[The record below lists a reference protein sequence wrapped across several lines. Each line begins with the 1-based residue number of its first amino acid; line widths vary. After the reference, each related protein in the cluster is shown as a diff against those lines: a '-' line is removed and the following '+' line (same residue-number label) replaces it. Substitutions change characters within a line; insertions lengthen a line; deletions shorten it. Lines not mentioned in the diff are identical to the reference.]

1 MSSIEQK
8 IAELL
13 DESKKAE
20 EQIETLEESEGW
32 KKTAEEGEAEAAPVE
47 EAPAE
52 EEEAVA
58 EAEESEEAP
67 AEEEVEEIEEGEL
80 PPALKKAIEKKKKEN
95 GDDDDDD
102 DDDDDKDE
110 KSEGKKDKKGK
121 MIKSGYG
128 MQKNEVDRDDEEVV
142 AEEAEEEDEIAV
154 DVSEDVEALLNGEE
168 LSEEFKQKATT
179 IFETVVVS
187 RVKSEVAK
195 FKKEL
200 EESNAKSIDEAKE
213 SQVEKVDGYLSYVV
227 EQWISE
233 NEIALESGMKSEI
246 LDGFIN
252 GMKNLFAEH
261 YVDVPEERFDLL
273 ADAQEK
279 VEELQGKLDE
289 QLEANVNLS
298 KSVKEMEKAE
308 VLSKASDGMAE
319 TDKEKFAGLTE
330 DLSFEDKE
338 SFEKKV
344 NTIRESY
351 FASKP
356 SKTNVE
362 TVVTDEPVQLE
373 EETKKSIT
381 DPKISAYA
389 DMLDRSNKNN

>member
-52 EEEAVA
+52 EEAVA
-58 EAEESEEAP
+58 EAEESEEA
-67 AEEEVEEIEEGEL
+67 AEEVEEIEEGEL
-80 PPALKKAIEKKKKEN
+80 PPALKKAIDKKKKEN

-102 DDDDDKDE
+102 DDEDDEDE
-110 KSEGKKDKKGK
+110 KKEGYMNNSKKKDKDK
-121 MIKSGYG
+121 MIPK
-128 MQKNEVDRDDEEVV
+128 KEEVESDEEVV
-142 AEEAEEEDEIAV
+142 AEEAEEDEIAV

-213 SQVEKVDGYLSYVV
+213 SLVEKVDGYLSYVV

-373 EETKKSIT
+373 EETKKSIS

>member
-32 KKTAEEGEAEAAPVE
+32 KKPAGEKAEE

-52 EEEAVA
+52 EVVA
-58 EAEESEEAP
+58 EEEAP
-67 AEEEVEEIEEGEL
+67 AEEKAEEESEEKIEEGEL
-80 PPALKKAIEKKKKEN
+80 PPALKKAIDKKKKEN

-102 DDDDDKDE
+102 DDDDDEDEKKDE
-110 KSEGKKDKKGK
+110 KSKDEDYMKASKDKKK
-121 MIKSGYG
+121 MKKEES
-128 MQKNEVDRDDEEVV
+128 ESDEEVV
-142 AEEAEEEDEIAV
+142 AEESEEDEIAV
-154 DVSEDVEALLNGEE
+154 DVSQDVEALLNGEE

-213 SQVEKVDGYLSYVV
+213 SLVEKVDGYLSYVV

-273 ADAQEK
+273 GDAQEK
-279 VEELQGKLDE
+279 VEELEKKLNE
-289 QLEANVNLS
+289 QLEANVELN

-330 DLSFEDKE
+330 DLSYEDKS

-344 NTIRESY
+344 DTIRQSY

-356 SKTNVE
+356 SKKNVE

-373 EETKKSIT
+373 EETKKVSS

>member
-13 DESKKAE
+13 GESKKAE
-20 EQIETLEESEGW
+20 EQIDTLEESEGW
-32 KKTAEEGEAEAAPVE
+32 KKSSDEAEA

-52 EEEAVA
+52 EVVA
-58 EAEESEEAP
+58 EEEAP

-80 PPALKKAIEKKKKEN
+80 PPALKKAIEKKKKKDGDE
-95 GDDDDDD
+95 DDDDDD
-102 DDDDDKDE
+102 DDDEKSKDKEKDE
-110 KSEGKKDKKGK
+110 SYMTSSKKKEKMKDMKKEESE
-121 MIKSGYG
+121 S
-128 MQKNEVDRDDEEVV
+128 DEEVV
-142 AEEAEEEDEIAV
+142 AEEAEEDEIAV

-168 LSEEFKQKATT
+168 LSEEFKEKATT

-200 EESNAKSIDEAKE
+200 SESNAVAIDEAKE
-213 SQVEKVDGYLSYVV
+213 SLVEKVDGYLSYVV

-261 YVDVPEERFDLL
+261 YVDVPEDRFDLL
-273 ADAQEK
+273 GDAQEK
-279 VEELQGKLDE
+279 VEELEKKLNE
-289 QLEANVNLS
+289 QLEANVELN
-298 KSVKEMEKAE
+298 KSVKAMEKDE

-344 NTIRESY
+344 STIRESY

-373 EETKKSIT
+373 EETKKSIS

>member
-32 KKTAEEGEAEAAPVE
+32 KKPAGEKAEE

-52 EEEAVA
+52 EVVA
-58 EAEESEEAP
+58 EEEAP
-67 AEEEVEEIEEGEL
+67 AEEKAEEESEEKIEEGEL
-80 PPALKKAIEKKKKEN
+80 PPALKKAIDKKKKEN

-102 DDDDDKDE
+102 DDDEDEKKDE
-110 KSEGKKDKKGK
+110 KSKDETYMKSSKDKKK
-121 MIKSGYG
+121 MMKKEES
-128 MQKNEVDRDDEEVV
+128 ESEEEVV
-142 AEEAEEEDEIAV
+142 AEESEEDEIAV
-154 DVSEDVEALLNGEE
+154 DVSQDVEALLNGEE

-213 SQVEKVDGYLSYVV
+213 SLVEKVDGYLSYVV

-273 ADAQEK
+273 GDAQEK
-279 VEELQGKLDE
+279 VEELEKKLNE
-289 QLEANVNLS
+289 QLEANVELN

-330 DLSFEDKE
+330 DLSFEDKT

-344 NTIRESY
+344 DTIRQSY

-356 SKTNVE
+356 SKKNVE

-373 EETKKSIT
+373 EETKKVSS

>member
-1 MSSIEQK
+1 M
-8 IAELL
+8 
-13 DESKKAE
+13 
-20 EQIETLEESEGW
+20 
-32 KKTAEEGEAEAAPVE
+32 
-47 EAPAE
+47 
-52 EEEAVA
+52 
-58 EAEESEEAP
+58 
-67 AEEEVEEIEEGEL
+67 
-80 PPALKKAIEKKKKEN
+80 PPALKKAIEQKKKKD

-102 DDDDDKDE
+102 DDDDEKSKDKEKDE
-110 KSEGKKDKKGK
+110 SYMTSSKKKEKMKDMKKEESE
-121 MIKSGYG
+121 S
-128 MQKNEVDRDDEEVV
+128 DEEVV
-142 AEEAEEEDEIAV
+142 AEEAEEDEIAV

-168 LSEEFKQKATT
+168 LSEEFKEKATT

-200 EESNAKSIDEAKE
+200 SESNAVAIDEAKE
-213 SQVEKVDGYLSYVV
+213 SLVEKVDGYLSYVV

-261 YVDVPEERFDLL
+261 YVDVPEDRFDLL
-273 ADAQEK
+273 GDAQEK
-279 VEELQGKLDE
+279 VEELEKKLNE
-289 QLEANVNLS
+289 QLEANVELN
-298 KSVKEMEKAE
+298 KSVKAMEKDE

-344 NTIRESY
+344 STIRESY

-373 EETKKSIT
+373 EETKKSIS

>member
-58 EAEESEEAP
+58 EAEESEEAS
-67 AEEEVEEIEEGEL
+67 EEVEEIEEGEM
-80 PPALKKAIEKKKKEN
+80 PPALKKAIEKKKKKDN

-102 DDDDDKDE
+102 DDDDEDE
-110 KSEGKKDKKGK
+110 KSEGYGKKKKGK

-128 MQKNEVDRDDEEVV
+128 MDKAEVDRDDEEVV
-142 AEEAEEEDEIAV
+142 AEEAEEDEIAV

-213 SQVEKVDGYLSYVV
+213 SLVEKVDGYLSYVV

-246 LDGFIN
+246 LDGFIK
-252 GMKNLFAEH
+252 GMKDLFTEH
-261 YVDVPEERFDLL
+261 YIDVPEERFDLL

-298 KSVKEMEKAE
+298 KSVKEMERQE
-308 VLSKASDGMAE
+308 VLSKASDNMAE

>member
-52 EEEAVA
+52 EEAVA
-58 EAEESEEAP
+58 EAEESEEA
-67 AEEEVEEIEEGEL
+67 AEEVEEIEEGEL
-80 PPALKKAIEKKKKEN
+80 PPALKKAIDKKKKEN

-102 DDDDDKDE
+102 DDDDDEDE
-110 KSEGKKDKKGK
+110 KKEGYMNNSKKKDKDK
-121 MIKSGYG
+121 MIPK
-128 MQKNEVDRDDEEVV
+128 KEEVESDEEVV
-142 AEEAEEEDEIAV
+142 AEETEEDEIAV

-213 SQVEKVDGYLSYVV
+213 SLVEKVDGYLSYVV

-273 ADAQEK
+273 GDAQEK
-279 VEELQGKLDE
+279 VEELEKKLNE
-289 QLEANVNLS
+289 QLEANVELN

-344 NTIRESY
+344 ATIRESY
-351 FASKP
+351 FATKP
-356 SKTNVE
+356 SKKNVE

-373 EETKKSIT
+373 EETKKVSS

>member
-8 IAELL
+8 IADLL
-13 DESKKAE
+13 AESKKAE

-32 KKTAEEGEAEAAPVE
+32 NKPAEEKKEE
-47 EAPAE
+47 EAPE
-52 EEEAVA
+52 VVA
-58 EAEESEEAP
+58 EAESEEKEEK
-67 AEEEVEEIEEGEL
+67 AEEKIEEGEM
-80 PPALKKAIEKKKKEN
+80 PPALKKAIEKKKKKD
-95 GDDDDDD
+95 GDDDDND
-102 DDDDDKDE
+102 DDDDDKEDKDDDDDDE
-110 KSEGKKDKKGK
+110 KKEGYMKSSKKPKVKKEETE
-121 MIKSGYG
+121 S
-128 MQKNEVDRDDEEVV
+128 DEEVV
-142 AEEAEEEDEIAV
+142 AEESEEELTV
-154 DVSEDVEALLNGEE
+154 DVSADVEALLNGEE
-168 LSEEFKQKATT
+168 LSEEFKEKATT

-187 RVKSEVAK
+187 RVKSELSK

-200 EESNAKSIDEAKE
+200 EESNAQSIDEAKE
-213 SQVEKVDGYLSYVV
+213 SLVEKVDGYLSYVV

-246 LDGFIN
+246 LDGFIK
-252 GMKNLFAEH
+252 GMKDLFSEH

-273 ADAQEK
+273 GDAQEK
-279 VEELQGKLDE
+279 VEELEKKLNE
-289 QLEANVNLS
+289 QLEANVELN

-330 DLSFEDKE
+330 DLSFEDKS

-356 SKTNVE
+356 SKKNVE

-373 EETKKSIT
+373 EETKKVSS

>member
-1 MSSIEQK
+1 MSNIEQK

-13 DESKKAE
+13 RESNKAA
-20 EQIETLEESEGW
+20 EQVNSLEENAEGW
-32 KKTAEEGEAEAAPVE
+32 KKPADEDVKA

-52 EEEAVA
+52 VEAEIVAEEVPSEEEAT
-58 EAEESEEAP
+58 
-67 AEEEVEEIEEGEL
+67 IEEGEL
-80 PPALKKAIEKKKKEN
+80 PPALKKAIEKKKKKD

-102 DDDDDKDE
+102 DEDDDDDKDDKKDDE
-110 KSEGKKDKKGK
+110 KKDEDDKDESYMKSSKDKKK
-121 MIKSGYG
+121 MMKKEES
-128 MQKNEVDRDDEEVV
+128 ESDEEVI
-142 AEEAEEEDEIAV
+142 AEEEFTV

-168 LSEEFKQKATT
+168 LSEEFKEKATT

-200 EESNAKSIDEAKE
+200 EESNVKTIDEAKE
-213 SQVEKVDGYLSYVV
+213 SLVEKVDGYLSYVV

-246 LDGFIN
+246 LDGFIK
-252 GMKNLFAEH
+252 GMKDLFTEH

-273 ADAQEK
+273 GDAQEK
-279 VEELQGKLDE
+279 VEELEKKLDE
-289 QLEANVNLS
+289 QLESNVDLS
-298 KSVKEMEKAE
+298 KKVKEMERTE
-308 VLSKASDGMAE
+308 VLAKVSDTM
-319 TDKEKFAGLTE
+319 TDNDKDKFMGLAE
-330 DLSFEDKE
+330 DLSFEDKV

-362 TVVTDEPVQLE
+362 TVMTDEPVQLE
-373 EETKKSIT
+373 EENKKVSN

-389 DMLDRSNKNN
+389 DLLTRSNKN

>member
-58 EAEESEEAP
+58 EAEESEEA
-67 AEEEVEEIEEGEL
+67 AEEVEEIEEGEL
-80 PPALKKAIEKKKKEN
+80 PPALKKAIDKKKKEN

-102 DDDDDKDE
+102 DDDDDEDE
-110 KSEGKKDKKGK
+110 KKEGYMNNSKKKDKDK
-121 MIKSGYG
+121 MIPK
-128 MQKNEVDRDDEEVV
+128 KEEVESDEEVV
-142 AEEAEEEDEIAV
+142 AEETEEDEIAV

-213 SQVEKVDGYLSYVV
+213 SLVEKVDGYLSYVV

>member
-32 KKTAEEGEAEAAPVE
+32 KKPAGEKAEE

-52 EEEAVA
+52 EVVSE
-58 EAEESEEAP
+58 EEAP
-67 AEEEVEEIEEGEL
+67 AEEKAEEESEEKIEEGEL
-80 PPALKKAIEKKKKEN
+80 PPALKKAIDKKKKEN

-102 DDDDDKDE
+102 DDDDDEDEKKDE
-110 KSEGKKDKKGK
+110 KSKDETYMKSSKDKKK
-121 MIKSGYG
+121 MMKKEES
-128 MQKNEVDRDDEEVV
+128 ESEEEVV
-142 AEEAEEEDEIAV
+142 AEESEEDEIAV
-154 DVSEDVEALLNGEE
+154 DVSQDVEALLNGEE

-213 SQVEKVDGYLSYVV
+213 SLVEKVDGYLSYVV

-273 ADAQEK
+273 GDAQEK
-279 VEELQGKLDE
+279 VEELEKKLNE
-289 QLEANVNLS
+289 QLEANVELN

-330 DLSFEDKE
+330 DLSYEDKA

-344 NTIRESY
+344 DTIRQSY

-356 SKTNVE
+356 SKKNVE

-373 EETKKSIT
+373 EETKKVSN
-381 DPKISAYA
+381 DPKITAYA
-389 DMLDRSNKNN
+389 DMLDRSKSK

>member
-32 KKTAEEGEAEAAPVE
+32 KKSGEEAEAEAPAEEVVAEE

-52 EEEAVA
+52 EKA
-58 EAEESEEAP
+58 EEESEEK
-67 AEEEVEEIEEGEL
+67 IEEGEL
-80 PPALKKAIEKKKKEN
+80 PPALKKAIDKKKKEN

-102 DDDDDKDE
+102 DDDDDEDEKKDE
-110 KSEGKKDKKGK
+110 KSKDETYMKASKDKKK
-121 MIKSGYG
+121 MKKEES
-128 MQKNEVDRDDEEVV
+128 ESDEEVV
-142 AEEAEEEDEIAV
+142 AEESEEDEIAV
-154 DVSEDVEALLNGEE
+154 DVSQDVEALLNGEE

-213 SQVEKVDGYLSYVV
+213 SLVEKVDGYLSYVV

-273 ADAQEK
+273 GDAQEK
-279 VEELQGKLDE
+279 VEELEKKLNE
-289 QLEANVNLS
+289 QLEANVELN

-330 DLSFEDKE
+330 DLSFEDKA

-356 SKTNVE
+356 SKKNVE

-373 EETKKSIT
+373 EETKKVSS

>member
-32 KKTAEEGEAEAAPVE
+32 KKSSEEAEAEAPAEEVVAEEESPAEE

-52 EEEAVA
+52 EE
-58 EAEESEEAP
+58 SK
-67 AEEEVEEIEEGEL
+67 EEIEEGEL
-80 PPALKKAIEKKKKEN
+80 PPALKKAIDKKKKEN

-102 DDDDDKDE
+102 DDDDDEDEKKDE
-110 KSEGKKDKKGK
+110 KSKDEDYMKASKDKKK
-121 MIKSGYG
+121 MMKKEES
-128 MQKNEVDRDDEEVV
+128 ESEEEVV
-142 AEEAEEEDEIAV
+142 AEESEEDEIAV
-154 DVSEDVEALLNGEE
+154 DVSQDVEALLNGEE

-213 SQVEKVDGYLSYVV
+213 SLVEKVDGYLSYVV

-273 ADAQEK
+273 GDAQEK
-279 VEELQGKLDE
+279 VEELEKKLNE
-289 QLEANVNLS
+289 QLEANVELN

-330 DLSFEDKE
+330 DLSFEDKA

-356 SKTNVE
+356 SKKNVE

-373 EETKKSIT
+373 EETKKVSS

>member
-52 EEEAVA
+52 EEAVA
-58 EAEESEEAP
+58 EAEESEEAS
-67 AEEEVEEIEEGEL
+67 EEVEEIEEGEM
-80 PPALKKAIEKKKKEN
+80 PPALKKAIEKKKKKDN

-102 DDDDDKDE
+102 DDDDEDE
-110 KSEGKKDKKGK
+110 KSEGYGKKKKGK

-128 MQKNEVDRDDEEVV
+128 MDKAEVDRDDEEVV
-142 AEEAEEEDEIAV
+142 AEEAEEDEIAV

-213 SQVEKVDGYLSYVV
+213 SLVEKVDGYLSYVV

-298 KSVKEMEKAE
+298 KSVKEMERQE
-308 VLSKASDGMAE
+308 VLSKASDNMAE

>member
-32 KKTAEEGEAEAAPVE
+32 KKSGEEAEAEAPAEEVVAEE

-52 EEEAVA
+52 EKA
-58 EAEESEEAP
+58 EEESEEK
-67 AEEEVEEIEEGEL
+67 IEEGEL
-80 PPALKKAIEKKKKEN
+80 PPALKKAIDKKKKEN

-102 DDDDDKDE
+102 DDDDDEDEKKDE
-110 KSEGKKDKKGK
+110 KSKDETYMKASKDKKK
-121 MIKSGYG
+121 MPK
-128 MQKNEVDRDDEEVV
+128 KEEVESEEEVV
-142 AEEAEEEDEIAV
+142 AEESEEDEIAV
-154 DVSEDVEALLNGEE
+154 DVSQDVEALLNGEE

-213 SQVEKVDGYLSYVV
+213 SLVEKVDGYLSYVV

-273 ADAQEK
+273 GDAQEK
-279 VEELQGKLDE
+279 VEELEKKLNE
-289 QLEANVNLS
+289 QLEANVELN

-319 TDKEKFAGLTE
+319 TDKEKFSGLTE
-330 DLSFEDKE
+330 DLSFEDKT

-356 SKTNVE
+356 SKKNVE

-373 EETKKSIT
+373 EETKKVSS

>member
-32 KKTAEEGEAEAAPVE
+32 KKSGEEAEAEAPAEEVVAEE

-52 EEEAVA
+52 EKA
-58 EAEESEEAP
+58 EEESEEK
-67 AEEEVEEIEEGEL
+67 IEEGEL
-80 PPALKKAIEKKKKEN
+80 PPALKKAIDKKKKEN

-102 DDDDDKDE
+102 DDDDDEDEKKDE
-110 KSEGKKDKKGK
+110 KSKDETYMKASKDKKK
-121 MIKSGYG
+121 MKKEES
-128 MQKNEVDRDDEEVV
+128 ESEEEVV
-142 AEEAEEEDEIAV
+142 AEESEEDEIAV
-154 DVSEDVEALLNGEE
+154 DVSQDVEALLNGEE

-213 SQVEKVDGYLSYVV
+213 SLVEKVDGYLSYVV

-273 ADAQEK
+273 GDAQEK
-279 VEELQGKLDE
+279 VEELEKKLNE
-289 QLEANVNLS
+289 QLEANVELN

-330 DLSFEDKE
+330 DLSFEDKT

-356 SKTNVE
+356 SKKNVE

-373 EETKKSIT
+373 EETKKVSS

>member
-32 KKTAEEGEAEAAPVE
+32 KKSGEEAEAEAPAEEVVAEE

-52 EEEAVA
+52 EKA
-58 EAEESEEAP
+58 EEESEEK
-67 AEEEVEEIEEGEL
+67 IEEGEL
-80 PPALKKAIEKKKKEN
+80 PPALKKAIDKKKKEN

-102 DDDDDKDE
+102 DDDDDEDEKKDE
-110 KSEGKKDKKGK
+110 KSKDETYMKASKDKKK
-121 MIKSGYG
+121 MKKEES
-128 MQKNEVDRDDEEVV
+128 ESEEEVV
-142 AEEAEEEDEIAV
+142 AEESEEDEIAV
-154 DVSEDVEALLNGEE
+154 DVSQDVEALLNGEE

-213 SQVEKVDGYLSYVV
+213 SLVEKVDGYLSYVV

-273 ADAQEK
+273 GDAQEK
-279 VEELQGKLDE
+279 VEELEKKLNE
-289 QLEANVNLS
+289 QLEANVELN

-330 DLSFEDKE
+330 DLSFEDKA

-356 SKTNVE
+356 SKKNVE

-373 EETKKSIT
+373 EETKKVSN
-381 DPKISAYA
+381 DPKITAYA
-389 DMLDRSNKNN
+389 DMLDRSKSK

>member
-13 DESKKAE
+13 GESKKAE
-20 EQIETLEESEGW
+20 EQIDTLEESEGW
-32 KKTAEEGEAEAAPVE
+32 KKSSDEAEA

-52 EEEAVA
+52 EVVA
-58 EAEESEEAP
+58 EEEAP

-80 PPALKKAIEKKKKEN
+80 PPALKKAIEKKKKKD

-102 DDDDDKDE
+102 DDDDDEKSKDKEKDE
-110 KSEGKKDKKGK
+110 SYMTSSKKKEKMKDMKKEESE
-121 MIKSGYG
+121 S
-128 MQKNEVDRDDEEVV
+128 DEEVV
-142 AEEAEEEDEIAV
+142 AEEAEEDEIAV

-168 LSEEFKQKATT
+168 LSEEFKEKATT

-200 EESNAKSIDEAKE
+200 SESNAVAIDEAKE
-213 SQVEKVDGYLSYVV
+213 SLVEKVDGYLSYVV

-261 YVDVPEERFDLL
+261 YVDVPEDRFDLL
-273 ADAQEK
+273 GDAQEK
-279 VEELQGKLDE
+279 VEELEKKLNE
-289 QLEANVNLS
+289 QLEANVELN
-298 KSVKEMEKAE
+298 KSVKAMEKDE

-344 NTIRESY
+344 STIRESY

-373 EETKKSIT
+373 EETKKSIS

>member
-32 KKTAEEGEAEAAPVE
+32 KKSGEEAEAEAPAEEVVAEE

-52 EEEAVA
+52 EKA
-58 EAEESEEAP
+58 EEESEEK
-67 AEEEVEEIEEGEL
+67 IEEGEL
-80 PPALKKAIEKKKKEN
+80 PPALKKAIDKKKKEN

-102 DDDDDKDE
+102 DDDDDEDEKKDE
-110 KSEGKKDKKGK
+110 KSKDETYMKASKDKKK
-121 MIKSGYG
+121 MPK
-128 MQKNEVDRDDEEVV
+128 KEEVESDEEVV
-142 AEEAEEEDEIAV
+142 AEEAEEEEIAV
-154 DVSEDVEALLNGEE
+154 DVSQDVEALLNGEE

-213 SQVEKVDGYLSYVV
+213 SLVEKVDGYLSYVV

-273 ADAQEK
+273 GDAQEK
-279 VEELQGKLDE
+279 VEELEKKLNE
-289 QLEANVNLS
+289 QLEANVELN

-330 DLSFEDKE
+330 DLSFEDKS

-356 SKTNVE
+356 SKKNVE

-373 EETKKSIT
+373 EETKKVSS

>member
-8 IAELL
+8 IADLL
-13 DESKKAE
+13 AESKKAE

-32 KKTAEEGEAEAAPVE
+32 NKPAEEKKEE
-47 EAPAE
+47 EAPE
-52 EEEAVA
+52 VVA
-58 EAEESEEAP
+58 EAESEEKEEK
-67 AEEEVEEIEEGEL
+67 AEEKIEEGEM
-80 PPALKKAIEKKKKEN
+80 PPALKKAIEKKKKKD

-102 DDDDDKDE
+102 DDDDDKEDKDDDDDE
-110 KSEGKKDKKGK
+110 EKKEGYMKSSKKPKVKKEETE
-121 MIKSGYG
+121 S
-128 MQKNEVDRDDEEVV
+128 DEEVV
-142 AEEAEEEDEIAV
+142 AEESEEELTV
-154 DVSEDVEALLNGEE
+154 DVSADVEALLNGEE
-168 LSEEFKQKATT
+168 LSEEFKEKATT

-187 RVKSEVAK
+187 RVKSELSK

-213 SQVEKVDGYLSYVV
+213 SLVEKVDGYLSYVV

-246 LDGFIN
+246 LDGFIK
-252 GMKNLFAEH
+252 GMKDLFAEH

-273 ADAQEK
+273 GDAQEK
-279 VEELQGKLDE
+279 VEELEKKLNE
-289 QLEANVNLS
+289 QLEANVELN
-298 KSVKEMEKAE
+298 KSVKDMERSKI
-308 VLSKASDGMAE
+308 LSKASDGMAE

-344 NTIRESY
+344 ATIRESY
-351 FASKP
+351 FATKP
-356 SKTNVE
+356 SKKNVE

-373 EETKKSIT
+373 EETKKVSN

>member
-32 KKTAEEGEAEAAPVE
+32 KKPAGEKAEE

-52 EEEAVA
+52 EVVA
-58 EAEESEEAP
+58 EEEAP
-67 AEEEVEEIEEGEL
+67 AEEKAEEESEEKIEEGEL
-80 PPALKKAIEKKKKEN
+80 PPALKKAIDKKKKEN

-102 DDDDDKDE
+102 DDDDDEDEKKDE
-110 KSEGKKDKKGK
+110 KSKDEDYMKASKDKKK
-121 MIKSGYG
+121 MKKEES
-128 MQKNEVDRDDEEVV
+128 ESDEEVV
-142 AEEAEEEDEIAV
+142 AEESEEDEIAV
-154 DVSEDVEALLNGEE
+154 DVSQDVEALLNGEE

-213 SQVEKVDGYLSYVV
+213 SLVEKVDGYLSYVV

-273 ADAQEK
+273 GDAQEK
-279 VEELQGKLDE
+279 VEELEKKLNE
-289 QLEANVNLS
+289 QLEANVELN

-330 DLSFEDKE
+330 DLSFEDKA

-356 SKTNVE
+356 SKKNVE

-373 EETKKSIT
+373 EETKKVSS

>member
-32 KKTAEEGEAEAAPVE
+32 KKPAGEKAEEEAPTEEVVAEE

-52 EEEAVA
+52 EKA
-58 EAEESEEAP
+58 EEESEEK
-67 AEEEVEEIEEGEL
+67 IEEGEL
-80 PPALKKAIEKKKKEN
+80 PPALKKAIDKKKKEN

-102 DDDDDKDE
+102 DDDDDEDEKKDE
-110 KSEGKKDKKGK
+110 KSKDEDYMKASKDKKK
-121 MIKSGYG
+121 MKKEES
-128 MQKNEVDRDDEEVV
+128 ESEEEVV
-142 AEEAEEEDEIAV
+142 AEESEEDEIAV
-154 DVSEDVEALLNGEE
+154 DVSQDVEALLNGEE

-213 SQVEKVDGYLSYVV
+213 SLVEKVDGYLSYVV

-273 ADAQEK
+273 GDAQEK
-279 VEELQGKLDE
+279 VEELEKKLNE
-289 QLEANVNLS
+289 QLEANVELN

-330 DLSFEDKE
+330 DLSFEDKT

-344 NTIRESY
+344 DTIRQSY

-356 SKTNVE
+356 SKKNVE

-373 EETKKSIT
+373 EETKKVSS

>member
-32 KKTAEEGEAEAAPVE
+32 KKSGEEAEAEAPAEEVVAEE

-52 EEEAVA
+52 EET
-58 EAEESEEAP
+58 P

-80 PPALKKAIEKKKKEN
+80 PPALKKAIEKKKKKN
-95 GDDDDDD
+95 GDDDDDED
-102 DDDDDKDE
+102 DEDDDDDKKE
-110 KSEGKKDKKGK
+110 EGYMNNSKKKDKDK
-121 MIKSGYG
+121 MIPK
-128 MQKNEVDRDDEEVV
+128 KEEVESDEEVV
-142 AEEAEEEDEIAV
+142 AEEAEEDEIAV

-187 RVKSEVAK
+187 RVKNEVAK

-200 EESNAKSIDEAKE
+200 EESNAVAIDEAKE
-213 SQVEKVDGYLSYVV
+213 SLVEKVDGYLSYVV

-261 YVDVPEERFDLL
+261 YVDVPEDRFDLL
-273 ADAQEK
+273 GDAQEK
-279 VEELQGKLDE
+279 VEELEKKLNE
-289 QLEANVNLS
+289 QLEANVELN
-298 KSVKEMEKAE
+298 KSVKAMEKDE

-344 NTIRESY
+344 ATIRESY

-373 EETKKSIT
+373 EETKKSIS

-389 DMLDRSNKNN
+389 DMLNRSNKNN

>member
-52 EEEAVA
+52 EEAVA
-58 EAEESEEAP
+58 EAEESEEA
-67 AEEEVEEIEEGEL
+67 AEEVEEIEEGEL
-80 PPALKKAIEKKKKEN
+80 PPALKKAIDKKKKKEN

-102 DDDDDKDE
+102 DDDDEDE
-110 KSEGKKDKKGK
+110 KKEGYMNNSKKKDKDK
-121 MIKSGYG
+121 MIPK
-128 MQKNEVDRDDEEVV
+128 KEEVESDEEVV
-142 AEEAEEEDEIAV
+142 AEETEEDEIAV

-213 SQVEKVDGYLSYVV
+213 SLVEKVDGYLSYVV

>member
-32 KKTAEEGEAEAAPVE
+32 KKPAGEKAEE

-52 EEEAVA
+52 EVVA
-58 EAEESEEAP
+58 EEEAP
-67 AEEEVEEIEEGEL
+67 AEEKAEEESEEKIEEGEL
-80 PPALKKAIEKKKKEN
+80 PPALKKAIDKKKKEN

-102 DDDDDKDE
+102 DDDDDEDEKKDE
-110 KSEGKKDKKGK
+110 KSKDETYMKASKDKKK
-121 MIKSGYG
+121 MKKEES
-128 MQKNEVDRDDEEVV
+128 ESDEEVV
-142 AEEAEEEDEIAV
+142 AEESEEDEIAV
-154 DVSEDVEALLNGEE
+154 DVSQDVEALLNGEE

-213 SQVEKVDGYLSYVV
+213 SLVEKVDGYLSYVV

-273 ADAQEK
+273 GDAQEK
-279 VEELQGKLDE
+279 VEELEKKLNE
-289 QLEANVNLS
+289 QLEANVELN

-330 DLSFEDKE
+330 DLSYEDKA

-344 NTIRESY
+344 DTIRQSY

-356 SKTNVE
+356 SKKNVE

-373 EETKKSIT
+373 EETKKVSS

>member
-52 EEEAVA
+52 EEAVA
-58 EAEESEEAP
+58 EAEESEEA
-67 AEEEVEEIEEGEL
+67 AEEVEEIEEGEL

-102 DDDDDKDE
+102 DDDDDE
-110 KSEGKKDKKGK
+110 KKEGYMNNSKKKDKDK
-121 MIKSGYG
+121 MIPK
-128 MQKNEVDRDDEEVV
+128 KEEVESDEEVV
-142 AEEAEEEDEIAV
+142 AEEAEEDEIAV

-213 SQVEKVDGYLSYVV
+213 SLVEKVDGYLSYVV

-344 NTIRESY
+344 STIRESY

>member
-32 KKTAEEGEAEAAPVE
+32 KKPAGEKAEEEAPTEEVVAEE

-52 EEEAVA
+52 EKA
-58 EAEESEEAP
+58 EEESEEK
-67 AEEEVEEIEEGEL
+67 IEEGEL
-80 PPALKKAIEKKKKEN
+80 PPALKKAIDKKKKEN

-102 DDDDDKDE
+102 DDDDDEDEKKDE
-110 KSEGKKDKKGK
+110 KSKDEDYMKASKDKKK
-121 MIKSGYG
+121 MKKEES
-128 MQKNEVDRDDEEVV
+128 ESEEEVV
-142 AEEAEEEDEIAV
+142 AEESEEDEIAV
-154 DVSEDVEALLNGEE
+154 DVSQDVEALLNAEE

-213 SQVEKVDGYLSYVV
+213 SLVEKVDGYLSYVV

-273 ADAQEK
+273 GDAQEK
-279 VEELQGKLDE
+279 VEELEKKLNE
-289 QLEANVNLS
+289 QLEANVELN

-330 DLSFEDKE
+330 DLSFEDKT

-344 NTIRESY
+344 DTIRQSY

-356 SKTNVE
+356 SKKNVE

-373 EETKKSIT
+373 EETKKVSN
-381 DPKISAYA
+381 DPKITAYA
-389 DMLDRSNKNN
+389 DMLDRSKSK

>member
-52 EEEAVA
+52 EEAVA
-58 EAEESEEAP
+58 EAEESEEA
-67 AEEEVEEIEEGEL
+67 AEEVEEIEEGEL

-102 DDDDDKDE
+102 KDE
-110 KSEGKKDKKGK
+110 KKEGYMNNSKKKDKDK
-121 MIKSGYG
+121 MIPK
-128 MQKNEVDRDDEEVV
+128 KEEVESDEEVV
-142 AEEAEEEDEIAV
+142 AEETEEDEIAV

-213 SQVEKVDGYLSYVV
+213 SLVEKVDGYLSYVV

-308 VLSKASDGMAE
+308 VLSKASDNMAD

>member
-52 EEEAVA
+52 EEAVA
-58 EAEESEEAP
+58 EAEESEEA
-67 AEEEVEEIEEGEL
+67 AEEVEEIEEGEL
-80 PPALKKAIEKKKKEN
+80 PPALKKAIDKKKKEN

-102 DDDDDKDE
+102 DDEDDEDE
-110 KSEGKKDKKGK
+110 KKEGYMNNSKKKDKDK
-121 MIKSGYG
+121 MIPK
-128 MQKNEVDRDDEEVV
+128 KEEVESDEEVV
-142 AEEAEEEDEIAV
+142 AEETEEDEIAV

-213 SQVEKVDGYLSYVV
+213 SLVEKVDGYLSYVV

-308 VLSKASDGMAE
+308 VLSKASDNMAD

>member
-32 KKTAEEGEAEAAPVE
+32 KKPAGEKAEE

-52 EEEAVA
+52 EVVA
-58 EAEESEEAP
+58 EEEAP
-67 AEEEVEEIEEGEL
+67 AEEKAEEESEEKIEEGEL
-80 PPALKKAIEKKKKEN
+80 PPALKKAIDKKKKEN

-102 DDDDDKDE
+102 DDDDDEDEKKDE
-110 KSEGKKDKKGK
+110 KSKDEDYMKASKDKKK
-121 MIKSGYG
+121 MKKEES
-128 MQKNEVDRDDEEVV
+128 ESDEEVV
-142 AEEAEEEDEIAV
+142 AEESEEDEIAV
-154 DVSEDVEALLNGEE
+154 DVSQDVEALLNGEE

-213 SQVEKVDGYLSYVV
+213 SLVEKVDGYLSYVV

-273 ADAQEK
+273 GDAQEK
-279 VEELQGKLDE
+279 VEELEKKLNE
-289 QLEANVNLS
+289 QLEANVELN

-330 DLSFEDKE
+330 DLSFEDKT

-344 NTIRESY
+344 DTIRQSY

-356 SKTNVE
+356 SKKNVE

-373 EETKKSIT
+373 EETKKVSS

>member
-52 EEEAVA
+52 EEAVA
-58 EAEESEEAP
+58 EAEESEEA
-67 AEEEVEEIEEGEL
+67 AEEVEEIEEGEL
-80 PPALKKAIEKKKKEN
+80 PPALKKAIDKKKKEN
-95 GDDDDDD
+95 GDDDEDDD
-102 DDDDDKDE
+102 DDDDDEDE
-110 KSEGKKDKKGK
+110 KKEGYMNNSKKKDKDK
-121 MIKSGYG
+121 MIPK
-128 MQKNEVDRDDEEVV
+128 KEEVESDEEVV
-142 AEEAEEEDEIAV
+142 AEETEEDEIAV

-213 SQVEKVDGYLSYVV
+213 SLVEKVDGYLSYVV

-308 VLSKASDGMAE
+308 VLSKASDNMAD

>member
-52 EEEAVA
+52 EEAVA
-58 EAEESEEAP
+58 EAEESEEA
-67 AEEEVEEIEEGEL
+67 AEEVEEIEEGEL

-102 DDDDDKDE
+102 DDDDDEDE
-110 KSEGKKDKKGK
+110 KKEGYMNNSKKKDKDK
-121 MIKSGYG
+121 MIPK
-128 MQKNEVDRDDEEVV
+128 KEEVESDEEVV
-142 AEEAEEEDEIAV
+142 AEEAEEDEIAV

-213 SQVEKVDGYLSYVV
+213 SLVEKVDGYLSYVV

-308 VLSKASDGMAE
+308 VLSKASDNMAD

>member
-32 KKTAEEGEAEAAPVE
+32 KKSGEEAEAEAPAEEVVAEE

-52 EEEAVA
+52 EKA
-58 EAEESEEAP
+58 EEESEEK
-67 AEEEVEEIEEGEL
+67 IEEGEL
-80 PPALKKAIEKKKKEN
+80 PPALKKAIDKKKKEN

-102 DDDDDKDE
+102 DDDDDEDEKKDE
-110 KSEGKKDKKGK
+110 KSKDETYMKSSKDKKK
-121 MIKSGYG
+121 MMKKEES
-128 MQKNEVDRDDEEVV
+128 ESEEEVV
-142 AEEAEEEDEIAV
+142 AEESEEDEIAV
-154 DVSEDVEALLNGEE
+154 DVSQDVEALLNGEE

-213 SQVEKVDGYLSYVV
+213 SLVEKVDGYLSYVV

-273 ADAQEK
+273 GDAQEK
-279 VEELQGKLDE
+279 VEELEKKLNE
-289 QLEANVNLS
+289 QLEANVELN

-330 DLSFEDKE
+330 DLSFEDKT

-344 NTIRESY
+344 DTIRQSY

-356 SKTNVE
+356 SKKNVE

-373 EETKKSIT
+373 EETKKVSS

>member
-52 EEEAVA
+52 EEAVA
-58 EAEESEEAP
+58 EAEESEEA
-67 AEEEVEEIEEGEL
+67 AEEVEEIEEGEL
-80 PPALKKAIEKKKKEN
+80 PPALKKAIDKKKKEN

-102 DDDDDKDE
+102 DDDDDEDE
-110 KSEGKKDKKGK
+110 KKEGYMNNSKKKDKDK
-121 MIKSGYG
+121 MIPK
-128 MQKNEVDRDDEEVV
+128 KEEVESDEEVV
-142 AEEAEEEDEIAV
+142 AEEAEEDEIAV

-213 SQVEKVDGYLSYVV
+213 SLVEKVDGYLSYVV

-308 VLSKASDGMAE
+308 VLSKASDNMAD

-373 EETKKSIT
+373 EETKKSIS

>member
-8 IAELL
+8 IADLL
-13 DESKKAE
+13 AESKKAE

-32 KKTAEEGEAEAAPVE
+32 NKPAEEKKEE
-47 EAPAE
+47 EAPE
-52 EEEAVA
+52 VVA
-58 EAEESEEAP
+58 EAESEEKEEK
-67 AEEEVEEIEEGEL
+67 AEEKIEEGEM
-80 PPALKKAIEKKKKEN
+80 PPALKKAIEKKKKKD

-102 DDDDDKDE
+102 DDDDDKEDKDDDDDE
-110 KSEGKKDKKGK
+110 EKKEGYMKSSKKPKVKKEETE
-121 MIKSGYG
+121 S
-128 MQKNEVDRDDEEVV
+128 DEEVV
-142 AEEAEEEDEIAV
+142 AEESEEELTV
-154 DVSEDVEALLNGEE
+154 DVSADVEALLNGEE
-168 LSEEFKQKATT
+168 LSEEFKEKATT

-187 RVKSEVAK
+187 RVKSELSK

-213 SQVEKVDGYLSYVV
+213 SLVEKVDGYLSYVV

-246 LDGFIN
+246 LDGFIK
-252 GMKNLFAEH
+252 GMKDLFAEH

-273 ADAQEK
+273 GDAQEK
-279 VEELQGKLDE
+279 VEELEKKLNE
-289 QLEANVNLS
+289 QLEANVELN

-344 NTIRESY
+344 ATIRESY
-351 FASKP
+351 FATKP
-356 SKTNVE
+356 SKKNVE

-373 EETKKSIT
+373 EETKKVSN

-389 DMLDRSNKNN
+389 DMLDRSKSK